1 MDDLDHSIHIAED
14 DWTSFYEESEE
25 CSLQQP
31 SLACLD
37 DASLT
42 DSEDSGNLSSA
53 VSQSQQDS
61 QQNPDN
67 DKDGDTSNT
76 AECTE
81 EESSNLS
88 VPLNQ
93 PEDAATKSEEDSE
106 AYPKCPA
113 PVPEETGYSATNTLQ
128 TELLNKSEHL
138 TKDGEVQPESEPLS
152 CHQTGLNVNEPDT
165 TERAVNEDVRSVSA
179 RAEKERWFV
188 TVNDNPA
195 RWRARPTAVKKKRR
209 QKKPFERRHAC
220 NATQEN
226 SPESGVK
233 LEMNKNKPASQ
244 ARRESKSNQNQKSG
258 SNPSYEHN
266 VEVGVISESSQA
278 ALISDE
284 EDNFPSLKQNILK
297 PMMKRS
303 KSEPD
308 SSALMARDPLT
319 HSQMENEECDE
330 LEDSA
335 EFLSVYSYDS
345 ESYLSAAES
354 VEETQHPPQHPEMCR
369 SLSLTSGC
377 QKKDADSTQDGQM
390 HSSFS
395 TNVSAASCK
404 IYEAT
409 GAVPSPMHPSAN
421 QRNTS
426 MPDHI
431 PPCENETHCLIL
443 LDTPGAQRHK
453 INLSVPGFSK
463 EEQPSPL
470 CVPDVTVKPCSEEDC
485 PETYAK
491 AEGHSRPVYA
501 ISAFWDEMEKL
512 TINDILQLRM
522 NRGSSPI
529 ETGEATTPNVDESPT
544 NHDPLVDTVEY
555 NLSCSTPMDISDT
568 ADSDYFTQADE
579 SKPDQSSCEFSTS
592 DFEEEYWQFVGPSR
606 NPSPDPHRKNKHS
619 SSDSPFFSNDE
630 STCSEGRETPV
641 PLEDFAGQCFDSQK
655 PHTLT
660 SSTLAL
666 PRQLTKSKSMQ
677 NIQTLN
683 RENASL
689 PALLGSDESSLFFSR
704 CQSLAENTAF
714 KLSDSLG
721 TQIPL
726 SFLSSTDFLDYQI
739 SYPEVFEYFFT
750 EDKVNSDSRHFT
762 VYDPK
767 DISMPPVF
775 DYALCSCRDE
785 MSFSPLHCNEE
796 KPIPIFSC
804 SHPTV
809 RELTLP
815 KVDSG
820 FALNV
825 FLSAN
830 SDEVDDISPLRIVS
844 HSFIQAHQHGSTVE
858 AAVGG
863 SASWKSLLPIRK
875 IHFHDKGSIWCRGSG
890 DWVFPVDFEKIPSR
904 REDPGA
910 PVLSV
915 GRVSPASSQLFR
927 ELEEQHFILET
938 IQTTSKHELT

>member
-25 CSLQQP
+25 CSLLQP

-42 DSEDSGNLSSA
+42 DSEDLGNLSSA

-61 QQNPDN
+61 QQNPDA
-67 DKDGDTSNT
+67 DKDGDTSNA

-81 EESSNLS
+81 EESSNSS
-88 VPLNQ
+88 VPPNQ
-93 PEDAATKSEEDSE
+93 PEDAATKSEEDFE
-106 AYPKCPA
+106 VYPKCPA

-128 TELLNKSEHL
+128 TELLNKSAHL

-152 CHQTGLNVNEPDT
+152 CHQTGLNVNEPDIT
-165 TERAVNEDVRSVSA
+165 GRAVKEDVRSVSS

-195 RWRARPTAVKKKRR
+195 RWRARPTSVKKKRR
-209 QKKPFERRHAC
+209 QKKPFERRHTC
-220 NATQEN
+220 NTTQEN
-226 SPESGVK
+226 SPENGVK
-233 LEMNKNKPASQ
+233 LEMNENKPESQ
-244 ARRESKSNQNQKSG
+244 GRRESKSNQNQKSG
-258 SNPSYEHN
+258 SNPNYEHI
-266 VEVGVISESSQA
+266 VEVGIISESSQA

-284 EDNFPSLKQNILK
+284 EDNFPSLKLNTLK

-308 SSALMARDPLT
+308 SSALMAQDPLT

-345 ESYLSAAES
+345 ESYLSA
-354 VEETQHPPQHPEMCR
+354 
-369 SLSLTSGC
+369 
-377 QKKDADSTQDGQM
+377 
-390 HSSFS
+390 
-395 TNVSAASCK
+395 
-404 IYEAT
+404 
-409 GAVPSPMHPSAN
+409 
-421 QRNTS
+421 
-426 MPDHI
+426 
-431 PPCENETHCLIL
+431 
-443 LDTPGAQRHK
+443 
-453 INLSVPGFSK
+453 
-463 EEQPSPL
+463 
-470 CVPDVTVKPCSEEDC
+470 EDC

-491 AEGHSRPVYA
+491 AVGHSQPVYA

-522 NRGSSPI
+522 NRCSSPR

-544 NHDPLVDTVEY
+544 NHGPLVDTVEY
-555 NLSCSTPMDISDT
+555 NLSCSTPMDMSDT

-579 SKPDQSSCEFSTS
+579 SKPDLSSCEFSTS
-592 DFEEEYWQFVGPSR
+592 DFEEEYWQFVGTSR
-606 NPSPDPHRKNKHS
+606 NPSPDPHRKNKHK
-619 SSDSPFFSNDE
+619 
-630 STCSEGRETPV
+630 
-641 PLEDFAGQCFDSQK
+641 DFAG
-655 PHTLT
+655 
-660 SSTLAL
+660 TLAL

-683 RENASL
+683 REDASL
-689 PALLGSDESSLFFSR
+689 PALLGNDESSLFFSR

-726 SFLSSTDFLDYQI
+726 SFLSSIDFLDYQI

-750 EDKVNSDSRHFT
+750 EDK
-762 VYDPK
+762 
-767 DISMPPVF
+767 
-775 DYALCSCRDE
+775 
-785 MSFSPLHCNEE
+785 E

-815 KVDSG
+815 KLDY
-820 FALNV
+820 V

-863 SASWKSLLPIRK
+863 SASWKSLLSIRK

-910 PVLSV
+910 LVPSE

-938 IQTTSKHELT
+938 IQTTRHQGIFSTLKQSDMCLVCIAFASWVLRSSDPEAADAWKAGMIISEFIFLYQS

>member
-25 CSLQQP
+25 CSLLQP

-42 DSEDSGNLSSA
+42 DSEDLGNLSSA
-53 VSQSQQDS
+53 VRQ
-61 QQNPDN
+61 
-67 DKDGDTSNT
+67 K
-76 AECTE
+76 
-81 EESSNLS
+81 
-88 VPLNQ
+88 
-93 PEDAATKSEEDSE
+93 
-106 AYPKCPA
+106 
-113 PVPEETGYSATNTLQ
+113 ETGYIATNTLQ
-128 TELLNKSEHL
+128 TELLNKSAHL

-152 CHQTGLNVNEPDT
+152 CHQTGLNVNEPDIT
-165 TERAVNEDVRSVSA
+165 GRAVKEDVRSVSS

-195 RWRARPTAVKKKRR
+195 RWRARPTSVKKKRR

-220 NATQEN
+220 NTTQEN
-226 SPESGVK
+226 SPENGVK
-233 LEMNKNKPASQ
+233 LEMNENKPESQ
-244 ARRESKSNQNQKSG
+244 GRRESKSNQNQKSG
-258 SNPSYEHN
+258 SNPNYEHN
-266 VEVGVISESSQA
+266 VEVRIISESSQA

-284 EDNFPSLKQNILK
+284 EDNFPSLKQNTLK

-308 SSALMARDPLT
+308 SSALMAQDPLT

-330 LEDSA
+330 LEDS
-335 EFLSVYSYDS
+335 
-345 ESYLSAAES
+345 
-354 VEETQHPPQHPEMCR
+354 
-369 SLSLTSGC
+369 
-377 QKKDADSTQDGQM
+377 
-390 HSSFS
+390 
-395 TNVSAASCK
+395 
-404 IYEAT
+404 T
-409 GAVPSPMHPSAN
+409 GAVPSPMLPSAN

-431 PPCENETHCLIL
+431 PPCENETHSLIL

-453 INLSVPGFSK
+453 INLSVSGFSK
-463 EEQPSPL
+463 EEQLSPL
-470 CVPDVTVKPCSEEDC
+470 CVPDVTVTTCSEEDC

-491 AEGHSRPVYA
+491 AVGHSQPVYA

-522 NRGSSPI
+522 NRCSSPR

-544 NHDPLVDTVEY
+544 NHGPLVDTVEY
-555 NLSCSTPMDISDT
+555 NLSCSTPMDMSDT

-592 DFEEEYWQFVGPSR
+592 DFEEEYWHFVGTSR

-619 SSDSPFFSNDE
+619 
-630 STCSEGRETPV
+630 RK
-641 PLEDFAGQCFDSQK
+641 DFAG
-655 PHTLT
+655 
-660 SSTLAL
+660 TLAL

-683 RENASL
+683 REDASL
-689 PALLGSDESSLFFSR
+689 PALLGNDESSLFFSR

-726 SFLSSTDFLDYQI
+726 SFLSSIDFLDYQI

-750 EDKVNSDSRHFT
+750 EDK
-762 VYDPK
+762 
-767 DISMPPVF
+767 
-775 DYALCSCRDE
+775 
-785 MSFSPLHCNEE
+785 E

-815 KVDSG
+815 KLDY
-820 FALNV
+820 V

-863 SASWKSLLPIRK
+863 SASWKSLLSIRK

-910 PVLSV
+910 LVPSE
-915 GRVSPASSQLFR
+915 GRVSPGIFSTLKQSDMCLVCIAFASWVLRSSDP
-927 ELEEQHFILET
+927 EAADAWKAGMIISEFIFLY
-938 IQTTSKHELT
+938 QS

>member
-81 EESSNLS
+81 EQSSNLS

-106 AYPKCPA
+106 VYPKCPA

-165 TERAVNEDVRSVSA
+165 TERAVKEDVRSVSA

-195 RWRARPTAVKKKRR
+195 RWRARPTSVKKKQR

-220 NATQEN
+220 NTTQEN

-233 LEMNKNKPASQ
+233 LEMNENKPASQ
-244 ARRESKSNQNQKSG
+244 GRRESKSNQNQKSG
-258 SNPSYEHN
+258 SNPNYEHN

-308 SSALMARDPLT
+308 SSALMAQDPLT

-330 LEDSA
+330 LEDS
-335 EFLSVYSYDS
+335 
-345 ESYLSAAES
+345 
-354 VEETQHPPQHPEMCR
+354 
-369 SLSLTSGC
+369 
-377 QKKDADSTQDGQM
+377 
-390 HSSFS
+390 
-395 TNVSAASCK
+395 
-404 IYEAT
+404 T

-431 PPCENETHCLIL
+431 PPCENETHSLIL

-522 NRGSSPI
+522 NRGSSPR

-544 NHDPLVDTVEY
+544 IHDPLVDTVEY

-592 DFEEEYWQFVGPSR
+592 DFEEECWQFVGASR

-619 SSDSPFFSNDE
+619 
-630 STCSEGRETPV
+630 RK
-641 PLEDFAGQCFDSQK
+641 DFAG
-655 PHTLT
+655 
-660 SSTLAL
+660 TLAL

-683 RENASL
+683 RKNASL
-689 PALLGSDESSLFFSR
+689 PALLGNDESSLFFSR

-714 KLSDSLG
+714 KLSDSLE

-767 DISMPPVF
+767 DISVPPVF

-815 KVDSG
+815 KV
-820 FALNV
+820 
-825 FLSAN
+825 
-830 SDEVDDISPLRIVS
+830 
-844 HSFIQAHQHGSTVE
+844 VE

-890 DWVFPVDFEKIPSR
+890 DWVFPVDFEKIPK
-904 REDPGA
+904 
-910 PVLSV
+910 
-915 GRVSPASSQLFR
+915 
-927 ELEEQHFILET
+927 LEEQHFILET
-938 IQTTSKHELT
+938 IQTTRHQGIFSTLKQSDMCLVCIAFASWVLRSSDPEAADAWKAALLANLSALSAIRYLRQYVKKRNPQPEF